1 MIFLT
6 VGTHIKWILLGPLGF
21 SVASP
26 PHCAMPLCEEPSFWR
41 RSGGTSMYWV
51 AVVFVNIP
59 IRHSTPSAW
68 ASKEKWNTGDISDGV
83 AYKVPNNTYID
94 IDTLEDWEKAELLYK
109 ISLNSN
115 KI

>member
-1 MIFLT
+1 MARTQDLEKNYYDIGAF
-6 VGTHIKWILLGPLGF
+6 
-21 SVASP
+21 
-26 PHCAMPLCEEPSFWR
+26 
-41 RSGGTSMYWV
+41 
-51 AVVFVNIP
+51 
-59 IRHSTPSAW
+59 AW